1 MNVILRNIFQYSFFY
16 SFYNHIQCP
25 YQKGINENTNGLI
38 KESYQKGIDLSVV
51 NKDEL
56 KSTQEL
62 LNKILKKVHK
72 L

>member
-1 MNVILRNIFQYSFFY
+1 MLYLRNIFQYSFFY
-16 SFYNHIQCP
+16 SFYNHIHCS
-25 YQKGINENTNGLI
+25 YQKGINESTNRLI
-38 KESYQKGIDLSVV
+38 REFYQKGMDLSVV

-62 LNKILKKVHK
+62 LNKTLKKVHK